1 MDKKF
6 EESRKLIID
15 TQIKAL
21 AEQNHLAQQ
30 TLDNLDV
37 NTITP
42 LTPEI
47 ISRQATQNI
56 GTIGHVAHGKST
68 LVKAVSGVNV
78 SINFLI
84 FIACFSDCQI
94 SKGKDEKYYH

>member
-68 LVKAVSGVNV
+68 LVRAISGVNV
-78 SINFLI
+78 SFLV
-84 FIACFSDCQI
+84 FLTFW
-94 SKGKDEKYYH
+94 HRL